1 MSILQFQLLQTDA
14 LPKRICRNCRYQ
26 LEKSYYFRMLAKQ
39 SEVRLKKFMRLRNQN
54 KDANHVLQKDYR
66 DDDIEEYEEQL
77 SDTYVSC

>member
-1 MSILQFQLLQTDA
+1 
-14 LPKRICRNCRYQ
+14 
-26 LEKSYYFRMLAKQ
+26 MLAKQ